1 MPEPLPYLYIFL
13 DESGDFNFTLS
24 GTRFYT
30 LTTVTLVRPFH
41 LETALASIKLDLIEQ
56 GDNIHCFHASEDR
69 QAVRDKVFQA
79 IAGRLGALRIDS
91 VIVEKRKTQLHL
103 KPEETFYS
111 VMIGYLLRYVLEQ
124 HDLALYAEVIVMT
137 DSLPLKKK
145 REAFEKAIKTTLSTM
160 LPAETKYRVLHHP
173 SQSCFSL
180 QVADYCNWAIFK
192 KWERSDVRSYDI
204 IKPAVKSEFD
214 IFRTGETFYY

>member
-13 DESGDFNFTLS
+13 DESGDFNFTLG

-56 GDNIHCFHASEDR
+56 GTDLHRFHASEDR
-69 QAVRDKVFQA
+69 QAVRDQVFQA
-79 IAGRLGALRIDS
+79 IAGGLGALRIDS
-91 VIVEKRKTQLHL
+91 VIVEKRKTQPQLQ
-103 KPEETFYS
+103 PAETFYAA
-111 VMIGYLLRYVLEQ
+111 MIGYLLRHVLKQ
-124 HDLALYAEVIVMT
+124 HPLVMYAEVVVLT
-137 DSLPLKKK
+137 DSLPLRKK
-145 REAFEKAIKTTLSTM
+145 REAFEKAIKTTLTKM
-160 LPAETKYRVLHHP
+160 LPAGTKYRVLHHP
-173 SQSCFSL
+173 SMSCFML

-192 KWERSDVRSYDI
+192 KWEGRDVRSYDI